1 MTIEYLL
8 DTNVCIAIRDI
19 LADKQ
24 PNTAERQHR
33 LNQIKVR
40 WSSVSGQR
48 LAMSTVTLG
57 ELRFGAAKSG
67 DPSGANARL
76 DQLLTRIQVL
86 PMEAEVSRHYADI
99 RHALESSGVPIGSN
113 DTWIAAHGRH
123 AQRTVVTANI
133 REFQRVPSLSV
144 EDWTV

>member
-19 LADKQ
+19 LAEKQ
-24 PNTAERQHR
+24 PNTPERQRR
-33 LNQIKVR
+33 LELIKAR

-67 DPSGANARL
+67 NPSRANARL
-76 DQLLTRIQVL
+76 DELLRRIQVL
-86 PMEAEVSRHYADI
+86 PMEADVSRHYADI
-99 RHALESSGVPIGSN
+99 RLALESSGQAIGSN

-123 AQRTVVTANI
+123 AQRTVVTANM

-144 EDWTV
+144 EDWTT

>member
-19 LADKQ
+19 LAGKQ
-24 PNTAERQHR
+24 PYTPERQRR
-33 LNQIKVR
+33 LDQIKTR
-40 WSSVSGQR
+40 WSSVPSQR

-67 DPSGANARL
+67 NPGRANARL
-76 DQLLTRIQVL
+76 DQLLALIQVL
-86 PMEAEVSRHYADI
+86 PMEVEVSRHYADI

-113 DTWIAAHGRH
+113 DTWISAHGRH
-123 AQRTVVTANI
+123 TQRTVVTANM

-144 EDWTV
+144 EDWTA